1 MTKIVPALLTD
12 KKSELEKMLEICK
25 NFTDYV
31 QIDIMDGEFV
41 PSKSISLQDLQS
53 VNLPVEAELH
63 LMVKDPFLWI
73 KEWKKVKR
81 IIYHSEI
88 ELSHKEII
96 ETVKDNGFEVGVAI
110 NPSTSWTKL
119 EKFLKDIDLVLF
131 MSVNPG
137 FYGSK
142 FIPSVLEKIKKFRL
156 FFPDKEIG
164 IDGGIKEE
172 NIKQVIALG
181 VDYIYIGSAIL
192 KESSPKQAFQRFIK
206 YVWEV

>member
-192 KESSPKQAFQRFIK
+192 KESSPKQAFQKFIK

>member
-12 KKSELEKMLEICK
+12 KKSELEKMLKICK
-25 NFTDYV
+25 GFTDYV

-53 VNLPVEAELH
+53 INLPVEAELH
-63 LMVKDPFLWI
+63 LMVKNPLLWI
-73 KEWKKVKR
+73 KRWRKIRR

-96 ETVKDNGFEVGVAI
+96 EAVKNDGFEVGVAI
-110 NPSTSWTKL
+110 NPSTSWRKL
-119 EKFLKDIDLVLF
+119 ESFLKDIDLVLF

-142 FIPSVLEKIKKFRL
+142 FIPSVLEKIKEFKL
-156 FFPDKEIG
+156 FFPDKKIG

-172 NIKQVIALG
+172 NIKQVVALG
-181 VDYIYIGSAIL
+181 IDYIYIGSAIL
-192 KESSPKQAFQRFIK
+192 KESSPEQAFQKFVK
-206 YVWEV
+206 YVWGV

>member
-1 MTKIVPALLTD
+1 
-12 KKSELEKMLEICK
+12 
-25 NFTDYV
+25 
-31 QIDIMDGEFV
+31 MDGEFV

-192 KESSPKQAFQRFIK
+192 KESSPKQAFQKFIK